1 MSCINRNLQEYK
13 DLKNSLGSNDLELN
27 LIIKKFN
34 KVTGNEETYLPKAS
48 ELKEFKDSQK
58 FKSQTFSEVRS
69 RPIKSNIKPGV
80 EELFE
85 SNPELANAIYKA
97 LGFKVSNSSIS
108 LDKIN
113 NTKVGEVVTL
123 FINNMPVEYK
133 RVSENYFEGK
143 QITKKQETDFINSLE
158 ATTISIEEFIEKEGT
173 KVRYS
178 LDEFIDFYLDKLPT
192 SQITPQQKQ
201 QALQLYSQYLDTI
214 FPENEIFYR
223 GDIDGLDNF
232 EYAEALTED
241 ERGKIVSRYKFGSGI
256 YLTKNQEY
264 VESFAKDKNGK
275 KYTVLSDYSNVISFK
290 NKLEFLKAVGE
301 FHNKET
307 VPSSEEIDQYT
318 KSLQEEGKALF
329 IESSGITDELILG
342 SNKQLSILGS
352 KQDIEGFKEFVSTQS
367 ERQYQKPAQT
377 KKRSDARVNLRS
389 FNSDTEVLKGESEK
403 VGQEPTELTLRQV
416 LDQVNKGASPIVK
429 YVLKLIQKH
438 IPEGLTIVVQ
448 DDVVENDEDGNPI
461 SVNGVYDGA
470 RNVIR
475 VSRQATNLESTL
487 LHELIHA
494 GTVRIFKA
502 YRENPSMFKG
512 KEYANI
518 MRFMSLWER
527 VRKQAIKDGVE
538 LGQAAESVE
547 EFITALYTNKEVQEY
562 LAGIKP
568 EIENNNN
575 ESWLTKLINSL
586 LDILG
591 FSNESSALRE
601 AVKLS
606 GLMLGTMVTDTRQVV
621 ISERYNELSQED
633 YNILTSQF
641 TGENITKE
649 QKEVASKLMLESKS
663 FSLSDDGVNY
673 SDKSGNLYKRV
684 SNWIKEMFPDYAFED
699 TNNEYTKNRSWG
711 NQIDEILTAV
721 ILEKELDE
729 DLKNIIRSRAETY
742 EDGALIKDEVI
753 EKVYDYFK
761 GWVQEKREQGYIVL
775 PQITIG
781 NPDVEGGG
789 VAGTLDVAL
798 VDKKGI
804 LHIVDLKSSINSVH
818 GDKYTSYKISKK
830 KRHTASM
837 SSYKGLAHSLGIE
850 VSPKLE
856 ILPVKLD
863 NLDEQGEDLG
873 EVQDVEFEDIV
884 QLTPNLNFVRPLAV
898 QTSEKST
905 FREDA
910 RYNSL
915 MEKILVTL
923 KNKAIELKNSG
934 KTDFFVEEL
943 IDRLQTMEPLLAVEA
958 FVDDAFT
965 QFEGEE
971 GKFYGY
977 SDSIK
982 FLIKSKDSIEEKLKR
997 AEELQSTM
1005 YLYDK
1010 VFDEIKEIYDRL
1022 VMEEA
1027 IEVFEGST
1035 LDKLN
1040 QLIIKS
1046 TTEKNNINNLLVDLQ
1061 AQVLA
1066 DASPQSAELSV
1077 AVKEQIKKLKKQ
1089 LEAAQGVYEQSKRDG
1104 KPQRVL
1110 VRQKNK
1116 ITNLKNLIEKLGDQS
1131 GLDAKD
1137 FKKELLYGAEQ
1148 DIDFVDLW
1156 VRPFIQ
1162 SPSKVL
1168 ANFTRKI
1175 KQAFEKA
1182 RITSW
1187 EASMDFT
1194 KGFEKFR
1201 DYQKSLGISQ
1211 GNVAEFN
1218 KKFYKVVGKHYSYVS
1233 NIDFEKYRL
1242 ARNELYETLKQME
1255 ESGATQEEISSV
1267 RKSWYKNNT
1276 TNLPMQDVTV
1286 TNPITKETVVMI
1298 KGLETIRAERLEIFR
1313 GNEQK
1318 TDRWMR
1324 AAAAKGELSMPN
1336 ANFKDNTI
1344 DNFTAQEKEYYD
1356 LLMYYHFSALQNYPE
1371 VNLSTSFKVPSI
1383 AKVSNDRVRENGIV
1397 NYLKYKF
1404 GSSYQEVSED
1414 IEMYGAKNKVIPLTY
1429 MQPMDI
1435 EDVSLD
1441 LGASTMRFYDASL
1454 QYKAR
1459 VELKSLGDSL
1469 LRTVQKTKP
1478 NETGTAGKV
1487 LSRAAKA
1494 LGMEIPDKKEGQSN
1508 IEFALTELIA
1518 HHIYG
1523 KNSKREIIYGKD
1535 ANKIVGSLMGIASFT
1550 QIGGNPLL
1558 SAANVVVGNLSNLI
1572 ESAAGKHFNTKN
1584 WAKALVE
1591 YELNEVNFVKD
1602 FTNPV
1607 NKSKLGQLIDIY
1619 DALQGEYK
1627 DKFGRKLTMGGMKK
1641 AWSKDTWFYL
1651 QHKGEHQVQV
1661 TAMIAKM
1668 LSTPATL
1675 NGKQINLLEAYSIGK
1690 DGKLTIDPNTI
1701 VNGKKV
1707 GNQLV
1712 IPEVQSSLHRINKD
1726 MHGVY
1731 NSFDSPLLERYSVGK
1746 LLMMYRKFVVP
1757 GFMRRFSGMRVE
1769 QESGEL
1775 LEGYWRTFANLMLND
1790 FTELRKFLTPGA
1802 ESQLTSLEK
1811 ENVKRTLTEMG
1822 IIVAL
1827 MILSL
1832 AFGKMTDDEDE
1843 DSALYYPYYLA
1854 YRVRTE
1860 MMFFFNPLDTL
1871 RMFRTPTIAY
1881 SVVEKLMRLL
1891 IQLTNPFETYER
1903 RSGMA
1908 KKGDNKLKIKTL
1920 KLLGINGYTA
1930 NPKEALDM
1938 MKMFTN

>member
-69 RPIKSNIKPGV
+69 RPMSSIKPGV
-80 EELFE
+80 EELFD
-85 SNPELANAIYKA
+85 SNPKLANQVYEV
-97 LGFKVSNSSIS
+97 LGFNKNIEFSVEKEIEEFKKDKSTKELSFDEVFKNETDAVTLKLWQSLKPYIRTNAKIYYQDNYFFNGGSELVSEEYGYGATIDGKGNVLIFNKLNLDPDTILHELLHDFLLDAINVNKDQVLINELQRIFEKVKQDPDLVERYSYAFNNLDEFVSEAFGDRGFRQELSYIKDFKLNKTSNIFDSVSNAIKDF
-108 LDKIN
+108 LNRTFGFKIN
-113 NTKVGEVVTL
+113 NTVLDSIFNAVEHTIKEKNQVTL
-123 FINNMPVEYK
+123 
-133 RVSENYFEGK
+133 
-143 QITKKQETDFINSLE
+143 
-158 ATTISIEEFIEKEGT
+158 
-173 KVRYS
+173 
-178 LDEFIDFYLDKLPT
+178 
-192 SQITPQQKQ
+192 QQKQ
-201 QALQLYSQYLDTI
+201 QALQQYSQYL
-214 FPENEIFYR
+214 EQ
-223 GDIDGLDNF
+223 GGKDI
-232 EYAEALTED
+232 
-241 ERGKIVSRYKFGSGI
+241 K
-256 YLTKNQEY
+256 
-264 VESFAKDKNGK
+264 
-275 KYTVLSDYSNVISFK
+275 
-290 NKLEFLKAVGE
+290 
-301 FHNKET
+301 
-307 VPSSEEIDQYT
+307 
-318 KSLQEEGKALF
+318 
-329 IESSGITDELILG
+329 
-342 SNKQLSILGS
+342 
-352 KQDIEGFKEFVSTQS
+352 GFKEFVG
-367 ERQYQKPAQT
+367 RQYQKPAQT

-403 VGQEPTELTLRQV
+403 IGQEPTELTLRQV

-547 EFITALYTNKEVQEY
+547 EFVTALYTNKEVQEY

-663 FSLSDDGVNY
+663 FSLTDDGVNY

-684 SNWIKEMFPDYAFED
+684 SNWIQETFPDYAFED
-699 TNNEYTKNRSWG
+699 TNNDYTKNRSWG

-729 DLKNIIRSRAETY
+729 DLKNIIRSKAETY

-753 EKVYDYFK
+753 EKVYDYFN

-775 PQITIG
+775 PQMTIG

-798 VDKKGI
+798 VDDKGV

-837 SSYKGLAHSLGIE
+837 SSYKGLAHSLGIQ

-1066 DASPQSAELSV
+1066 DASPQSAELSA

-1089 LEAAQGVYEQSKRDG
+1089 LEAAQGVYEQSKKDG

-1175 KQAFEKA
+1175 KQAFERA

-1255 ESGATQEEISSV
+1255 EIGATQDEISSV

-1404 GSSYQEVSED
+1404 SSSYQEVSED

-1535 ANKIVGSLMGIASFT
+1535 ANKIVGSLMGFASVT
-1550 QIGGNPLL
+1550 QIGGSPLL

-1584 WAKALVE
+1584 WAKALLE
-1591 YELNEVNFVKD
+1591 YQLNEVSFIKD

-1627 DKFGRKLTMGGMKK
+1627 DKFGRKLTMGAMKK

-1790 FTELRKFLTPGA
+1790 FTELRKFLTPGT

-1827 MILSL
+1827 MILSF
-1832 AFGKMTDDEDE
+1832 AFGKMTDDEDD
-1843 DSALYYPYYLA
+1843 DSLLYYPYYLV
-1854 YRVRTE
+1854 YRVRAE
-1860 MMFFFNPLDTL
+1860 MMFYFNPLDTL

-1891 IQLTNPFETYER
+1891 IQLTDPFETYER

-1908 KKGDNKLKIKTL
+1908 KKGDNKLKIKGL
-1920 KLLGINGYTA
+1920 KLLGINGYTL